1 MKKTITKIQNLL
13 SAQDSST
20 YKEIYNFNY
29 DVEVDTSFM
38 NTPIPPALIGDE
50 VERNELIKDM
60 VGLCTEKGID
70 SKQCVLHKKY
80 QNDKSLAACLSTI
93 QAISR
98 EGKIDLHVFV
108 RSQNFD
114 NNFCYD
120 NQTYM
125 MIMCA
130 LLTQFP
136 ENKFG
141 KIYVHITSLHR
152 FMKNGKKPFTVLVNN
167 FC

>member
-1 MKKTITKIQNLL
+1 MKDTILKIQNLL
-13 SAQDSST
+13 KKQDSST

-29 DVEVDTSFM
+29 EVEVDAGFM
-38 NTPIPPALIGDE
+38 NTPVPPALEDDE
-50 VERNELIKDM
+50 IERKELIQEMIDICM
-60 VGLCTEKGID
+60 VMGID
-70 SKQCVLHKKY
+70 SRRCVLHKKY
-80 QNDKSLAACLSTI
+80 QNLEELAACLSTI

-98 EGKIDLHVFV
+98 DGKIDLHVFV

-114 NNFCYD
+114 KNFCYD

-125 MIMCA
+125 MIMSA
-130 LLTQFP
+130 LLLQFP
-136 ENKFG
+136 ENNFG

-152 FMKNGKKPFTVLVNN
+152 IMENGKKPYTILVNN

>member
-1 MKKTITKIQNLL
+1 MKEIILKIQNLL
-13 SAQDSST
+13 SKQDSST

-29 DVEVDTSFM
+29 EVEVNTDFM
-38 NTPIPPALIGDE
+38 NTPVPPALEGDE
-50 VERNELIKDM
+50 IERKELISEMNNICIKR
-60 VGLCTEKGID
+60 GID
-70 SKQCVLHKKY
+70 SRQCVLHKKY
-80 QNDKSLAACLSTI
+80 QDCAELAACLSTI

-98 EGKIDLHVFV
+98 NGKIDLHVFV

-114 NNFCYD
+114 SNFCYD

-130 LLTQFP
+130 LLLQFP
-136 ENKFG
+136 KNDFG

-152 FMKNGKKPFTVLVNN
+152 FMEEGKKPFTILVNN
-167 FC
+167 FS

>member
-1 MKKTITKIQNLL
+1 MKNTIQKIQNILNK
-13 SAQDSST
+13 QDSSI

-38 NTPIPPALIGDE
+38 NKKIPPALNGDE
-50 VERNELIKDM
+50 VERTELIKEM
-60 VGLCTEKGID
+60 VSICTERSIE
-70 SKQCVLHKKY
+70 SRQCVLHKSY
-80 QNDKSLAACLSTI
+80 QNNLSLAACLSTI

-98 EGKIDLHVFV
+98 DGKIDLHVFV

-114 NNFCYD
+114 KNFCYD

-130 LLTQFP
+130 LQMQFH
-136 ENKFG
+136 ENQLG
-141 KIYVHITSLHR
+141 KIYVHVTSLHR
-152 FMKNGKKPFTVLVNN
+152 YVREDQENYTY
-167 FC
+167 C